1 MKKIFKHLIPLL
13 LLALCLAACAEET
26 ATTSDK
32 EDTSVTASSQAQS
45 LPEEASSEETSSEEP
60 STAESE
66 PIAEESTDASTE
78 TSEPTESGT
87 EEIPAATPEEL
98 YDLYKQAESSS
109 FVMEIEIPGER
120 IATAMLY
127 YQDGNYHIISVMEAG
142 TYTKMEYYLQKD
154 GDTAYMYGKDDNGNW
169 IREETEFP
177 EDVVGIDGS
186 LAPLFKN
193 ENYDLETMQMVDSFS
208 IDIQHIL
215 FGGGSL
221 ECTNGTYAILAK
233 DVEEDSG
240 ARLTISIYDLGKTTV
255 TLPEVDG

>member
-1 MKKIFKHLIPLL
+1 MKKLYKLLVPVL
-13 LLALCLAACAEET
+13 LLALCLTACVEET
-26 ATTSDK
+26 A
-32 EDTSVTASSQAQS
+32 DTSSQEESVVSTVSS
-45 LPEEASSEETSSEEP
+45 LPAEDSSS
-60 STAESE
+60 AESE
-66 PIAEESTDASTE
+66 PAPEESTDASTE
-78 TSEPTESGT
+78 TSEPTESGA

-109 FVMEIEIPGER
+109 FVMEIQIPGER
-120 IATAMLY
+120 VATAMMY
-127 YQDGNYHIISVMEAG
+127 YQNGIYHIVSVMEAG
-142 TYTKMEYYLQKD
+142 TYTKIEYYLQRN
-154 GDTAYMYGKDDNGNW
+154 GDNAYMYMQDEKGNW

-193 ENYDLETMQMVDSFS
+193 ENYDPKTLQMAESFS

-215 FGGGSL
+215 FGGGGL
-221 ECTNGTYAILAK
+221 DCANGAYTIYAK

-255 TLPEVDG
+255 TLPEVDE

>member
-45 LPEEASSEETSSEEP
+45 RPEEASSEETSSEAP
-60 STAESE
+60 SAAESE

-87 EEIPAATPEEL
+87 EEIPAVTPEEL

-127 YQDGNYHIISVMEAG
+127 YQDGNYHIVSIMEAG

-186 LAPLFKN
+186 LATLFKN

-215 FGGGSL
+215 FGDGSL

-233 DVEEDSG
+233 DVGEDSG
-240 ARLTISIYDLGKTTV
+240 ARLTIGIYDLNKTTV

>member
-60 STAESE
+60 SAAESE
-66 PIAEESTDASTE
+66 PIAEESSDASTE
-78 TSEPTESGT
+78 TSEPTESAT

-127 YQDGNYHIISVMEAG
+127 YQDGNYHIVSVMEAG

-215 FGGGSL
+215 FGDGSL

-233 DVEEDSG
+233 DVGEDSG
-240 ARLTISIYDLGKTTV
+240 ARLTIGIYDLNKTTV
-255 TLPEVDG
+255 TLPEITE

>member
-45 LPEEASSEETSSEEP
+45 LPEETSSEAP
-60 STAESE
+60 SAAESE

-215 FGGGSL
+215 FGGGGL
-221 ECTNGTYAILAK
+221 DCANGAYAIYAK